1 MKKVSFKHVTHWLI
15 PLWFEHLQIFKFPN
29 LLIFTFANLLILSG
43 CSKDKNE
50 PEVPATVQTP
60 EHLTDWS
67 PKPKIDVAQP
77 YMAFATGNASATT

>member
-1 MKKVSFKHVTHWLI
+1 MKKVSFKHVAHRLI
-15 PLWFEHLQIFKFPN
+15 PLWFEHWQIFKFPN

-67 PKPKIDVAQP
+67 PKPK
-77 YMAFATGNASATT
+77 